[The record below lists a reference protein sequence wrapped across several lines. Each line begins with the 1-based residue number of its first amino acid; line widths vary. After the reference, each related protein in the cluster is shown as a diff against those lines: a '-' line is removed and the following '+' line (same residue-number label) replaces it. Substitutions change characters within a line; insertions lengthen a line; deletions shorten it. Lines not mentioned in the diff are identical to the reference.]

1 MKNESPILITG
12 CARSGTSMVAG
23 IINTCGAWGGKLISP
38 SNYNQKGFFENVVIR
53 NKICK
58 PFLESIGVDTKGQD
72 PLPDMERIKSISNI
86 PHFIT
91 TWRIKVLDEI
101 KKQSYS
107 EGSWYYKGAKMCLMW
122 PIWNLAFPDAKW
134 IIVRRDKDDII
145 SSCMKTGFMSAFHT
159 REGWAKW
166 VDFHLA
172 RFDEMKE
179 NCSYVYEIYPQQI
192 INGNFESI
200 KTLINILGLS
210 WDKEK
215 VVEFVAPALWSN
227 FIKGENYGKS

>member
-72 PLPDMERIKSISNI
+72 PLPDMERIKCISNI

-101 KKQSYS
+101 KKQ
-107 EGSWYYKGAKMCLMW
+107 
-122 PIWNLAFPDAKW
+122 
-134 IIVRRDKDDII
+134 
-145 SSCMKTGFMSAFHT
+145 
-159 REGWAKW
+159 GWAKW

-227 FIKGENYGKS
+227 FIKGE